1 MILAF
6 KWQDMVDTHCSL
18 VHFPLTRV
26 CISGLAAEQLHTS
39 SGFIFRVSKLASN
52 RKVPPKLPFQDCFLT
67 NNPVFFYCIWHT
79 SWTLSCNLGNR
90 WWRIKFLIYDWLS
103 LYQYNQKEAYENPS
117 DPLFYVIEIGSG
129 LWVLGPIANTLQCSI
144 WQLQGACTLI
154 AVARQGPRSQCMCV
168 AKLWLTL
175 MIRRYTPLPCHERYT
190 REKLIT
196 CNHSVTMY
204 PLQEI

>member
-39 SGFIFRVSKLASN
+39 SGFIFRVSKCLKPKSATKASIS
-52 RKVPPKLPFQDCFLT
+52 RLFFDKQSS
-67 NNPVFFYCIWHT
+67 VFFCIWHT

-117 DPLFYVIEIGSG
+117 DPLFYVIEIGFG
-129 LWVLGPIANTLQCSI
+129 LWVLGPIANTQLAGRGCLHPHCS
-144 WQLQGACTLI
+144 G
-154 AVARQGPRSQCMCV
+154 
-168 AKLWLTL
+168 
-175 MIRRYTPLPCHERYT
+175 
-190 REKLIT
+190 
-196 CNHSVTMY
+196 
-204 PLQEI
+204 